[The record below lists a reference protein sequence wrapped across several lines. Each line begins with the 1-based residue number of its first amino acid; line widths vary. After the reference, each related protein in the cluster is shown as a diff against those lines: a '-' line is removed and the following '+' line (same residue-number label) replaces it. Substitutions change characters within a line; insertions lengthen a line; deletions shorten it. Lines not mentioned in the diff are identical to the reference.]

1 MMAFFF
7 FFSSFFL
14 LVYCDLCTVWGSFFF
29 FWDWDWHWRIT
40 SLALFF
46 CFFSFVPLSGSL
58 GAELVLFYVF
68 FCCNVGG
75 MSCRF
80 VRMSILSVCY

>member
-1 MMAFFF
+1 MMAFFSF
-7 FFSSFFL
+7 FLSFFL

-46 CFFSFVPLSGSL
+46 CFFFVRS
-58 GAELVLFYVF
+58 VVWV
-68 FCCNVGG
+68 VGG
-75 MSCRF
+75 
-80 VRMSILSVCY
+80 